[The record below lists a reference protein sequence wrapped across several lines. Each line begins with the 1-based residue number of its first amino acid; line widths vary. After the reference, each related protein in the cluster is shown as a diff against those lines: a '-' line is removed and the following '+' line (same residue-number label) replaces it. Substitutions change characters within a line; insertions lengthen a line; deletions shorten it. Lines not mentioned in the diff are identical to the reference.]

1 MSNIV
6 NLHVVYDSSGL
17 ITGLSPIDL
26 VAGATGNNKIIGY
39 GIYDISQNPPIK
51 VSGVINNNTKSLTK
65 IDNGDGSYYLV
76 SELYGIVSGKLVSD
90 CEFCKQTPWE
100 CNCDGD
106 SENIPKVISLSL
118 SDIGATSWDDDIKTL
133 LAQHINSLG
142 LDIKGTE
149 LYFFEVEGDD
159 GNPSSS
165 DVVTD
170 VSISMTTNSEL
181 SLSTTG
187 ANGQTEVTVIPLNPL
202 EQNNW

>member
-1 MSNIV
+1 MKKIYVKGNYLVIDYPNGTKLMSPCPNIKMGRV
-6 NLHVVYDSSGL
+6 SNSDEFYYRTIDKTRWLDFTWTEFEKEDGSAFSS
-17 ITGLSPIDL
+17 IEEFETF
-26 VAGATGNNKIIGY
+26 VTENTGNFKSGS
-39 GIYDISQNPPIK
+39 GQNPDP
-51 VSGVINNNTKSLTK
+51 
-65 IDNGDGSYYLV
+65 
-76 SELYGIVSGKLVSD
+76 
-90 CEFCKQTPWE
+90 QA
-100 CNCDGD
+100 

-142 LDIKGTE
+142 LDIKGAE

-159 GNPSSS
+159 GKPSSS

-187 ANGQTEVTVIPLNPL
+187 ANGQTEITIIPLNPL
-202 EQNNW
+202 EENNW

>member
-1 MSNIV
+1 MADEEIIKEELLERLNTV
-6 NLHVVYDSSGL
+6 
-17 ITGLSPIDL
+17 LSPDTLSLLEKFIKST
-26 VAGATGNNKIIGY
+26 AGGGGTDPQA
-39 GIYDISQNPPIK
+39 
-51 VSGVINNNTKSLTK
+51 
-65 IDNGDGSYYLV
+65 
-76 SELYGIVSGKLVSD
+76 
-90 CEFCKQTPWE
+90 
-100 CNCDGD
+100 

-142 LDIKGTE
+142 LDIKGAE

-187 ANGQTEVTVIPLNPL
+187 ANGQTEVTIIPLNPL
-202 EQNNW
+202 EENGW